1 MKGKGGSLWP
11 WAFVNFCVIALVGFA
26 LWYTHN
32 LWSFL
37 GLLFLFSTRPS
48 SFDTRCPKCNFEF
61 VATPTSDDE
70 EDED

>member
-37 GLLFLFSTRPS
+37 GLLFFF
-48 SFDTRCPKCNFEF
+48 FDKAVIIRYAVPKVQFRIRRD
-61 VATPTSDDE
+61 SYKR
-70 EDED
+70 